1 MAAAAWRGAADG
13 KAERLL
19 EIKPYIGLAGVLIA
33 AITVALND
41 QVFSIA
47 LNDIR
52 GGLGISSDPGTWLDS
67 LYATGQ
73 VIGMGLAPSLALA
86 FTIRR
91 FVLAAFMLCMAVT
104 LLMPFCPNLT
114 LLYALRFTQG
124 MAGGFI
130 IPLLLVTGLRVM
142 TPTTRLYALAGYA
155 LTATFAP
162 NISATVAALW
172 TDAVNWRFVFF
183 QDLPLFSLAAV
194 LAWYGLPQDP
204 PQYGRLKKFD
214 RVGAVLLVCISIS
227 FVTVLEQGDRL
238 DWFNS
243 KLICVLLLVLVLA
256 LPLFIFNE
264 LQQELPLFG
273 IRLLKR
279 RNFGYAL
286 IALFTFLIISQSGST
301 LPISY
306 LQQVQ
311 GFRPAQLYPI
321 TLEVALLEL
330 IMLPLMA
337 VVLNIAWVDARVVSF
352 IGLICILLADIGD
365 SGITSFWINDSLF
378 LWQGLQT
385 IGQPMFV
392 MALLM
397 IATNT
402 ITDPKE
408 GPFASAMIN
417 ASRALAEPVAVWVT
431 QLIVRWRGGLH
442 YNRVVDQIGQTRYR
456 VIQAQGLLPGNAPPL
471 LPNGQPR
478 APGALNGLMTAVQ
491 AQVTVLTL
499 SDTFLIF
506 GALTVA
512 LIAVLLI
519 VPVRTYPPR
528 IVLAQKK

>member
-1 MAAAAWRGAADG
+1 MP
-13 KAERLL
+13 
-19 EIKPYIGLAGVLIA
+19 IKPYVGLAGILIA
-33 AITVALND
+33 AITVEFND
-41 QVFSIA
+41 QVTAIA
-47 LNDIR
+47 LVDIR
-52 GGLGISSDPGTWLDS
+52 GGLGISSDPGSWLDS

-86 FTIRR
+86 FSIRR
-91 FVLAAFMLCMAVT
+91 FVLAAFMLCMSVT

-114 LLYALRFTQG
+114 LLFTLRFVQG
-124 MAGGFI
+124 LSGGFI

-142 TPTTRLYALAGYA
+142 TPQTRLFALAGYA

-172 TDAVNWRFVFF
+172 TDALNWRFVFF

-204 PQYGRLKKFD
+204 PQYARLKKFD
-214 RVGAVLLVCISIS
+214 GVGAVLLTCIAVS

-243 KLICVLLLVLVLA
+243 KLICVLLLILVLA
-256 LPLFIFNE
+256 LPLFIWNE
-264 LQQELPLFG
+264 LRQEMPLFG
-273 IRLLKR
+273 IRLLRR
-279 RNFGYAL
+279 RNFAYAL

-301 LPISY
+301 LPISF

-352 IGLICILLADIGD
+352 IGLACILAADIGD
-365 SGITSFWINDSLF
+365 SNITSFWIDDSLF
-378 LWQGLQT
+378 FWQGLQAV
-385 IGQPMFV
+385 GQPMFI

-402 ITDPKE
+402 IKDPKE

-417 ASRALAEPVAVWVT
+417 SARALAEPVAVWVT

-442 YNRVVDQIGQTRYR
+442 YNRVVDQIGQSRYR
-456 VIQAQGLLPGNAPPL
+456 VIQAQGLLPGNPPPL

-478 APGALNGLMTAVQ
+478 SPGALNGLMTAVQ

-499 SDTFLIF
+499 SDAFLIF
-506 GALTVA
+506 GSLTILLMV
-512 LIAVLLI
+512 VLFL

-528 IVLAQKK
+528 IVMAQKK